1 MPTAQD
7 IIVSPARRR
16 TLASLIDL
24 YESNYYRLLRLVPEL
39 GGIEGT
45 VVSRVAGALDLYL
58 TVHERQR
65 YTTTLSLTYRFGG
78 DEFQPNACIVVYH
91 DVHAAELVS
100 FQPPPPPPTRAGNGA
115 GGQTPDLDQKWRI
128 NRFLQKWL
136 GFCHRQGHLFL
147 LVTCHR
153 IPDSLPLEPLRDP
166 WLVAGRPLPAVPNS
180 GMDRTERAGVRS
192 P

>member
-1 MPTAQD
+1 MSVERNIAIFP
-7 IIVSPARRR
+7 PRRQ
-16 TLASLIDL
+16 TLSSLIDL

-39 GGIEGT
+39 RGMDGT

-58 TVHERQR
+58 TVHEQQR
-65 YTTTLSLTYRFGG
+65 YTTTLSLTYRFH
-78 DEFQPNACIVVYH
+78 DELQPNAGIVVYH

-100 FQPPPPPPTRAGNGA
+100 FSRRRRRRSPNRPWRRRPM
-115 GGQTPDLDQKWRI
+115 PDLDQKWHT

-153 IPDSLPLEPLRDP
+153 VPPPLSMEP
-166 WLVAGRPLPAVPNS
+166 
-180 GMDRTERAGVRS
+180 VRYHG
-192 P
+192 

>member
-1 MPTAQD
+1 MSADHNIAIFPPRGQ
-7 IIVSPARRR
+7 
-16 TLASLIDL
+16 TLSSLIDL

-39 GGIEGT
+39 RCIEGT

-58 TVHERQR
+58 TVHEQQR
-65 YTTTLSLTYRFGG
+65 YTTALSLTYRFN
-78 DEFQPNACIVVYH
+78 DEVQPNAGIVVYH

-100 FQPPPPPPTRAGNGA
+100 FSRRRRRRRDPARAWRRRRM
-115 GGQTPDLDQKWRI
+115 PDLDRKWHT

-153 IPDSLPLEPLRDP
+153 VPPPLSLEPIRHH
-166 WLVAGRPLPAVPNS
+166 G
-180 GMDRTERAGVRS
+180 
-192 P
+192 

>member
-1 MPTAQD
+1 MAIARD
-7 IIVSPARRR
+7 IATPPPRQ
-16 TLASLIDL
+16 TLAALIDL

-39 GGIEGT
+39 RSIEGT
-45 VVSRVAGALDLYL
+45 LVSRVAGALDLYL

-65 YTTTLSLTYRFGG
+65 YTTNLSLTYRFRG
-78 DEFQPNACIVVYH
+78 DELQPNACIVVYH

-100 FQPPPPPPTRAGNGA
+100 FSRRRRWRPSRSWCRQP
-115 GGQTPDLDQKWRI
+115 TPELDRKWQV

-153 IPDSLPLEPLRDP
+153 IPWSLPLEPIRDP
-166 WLVAGRPLPAVPNS
+166 G
-180 GMDRTERAGVRS
+180 
-192 P
+192 

>member
-1 MPTAQD
+1 MPTARD
-7 IIVSPARRR
+7 IAIPQARRR

-39 GGIEGT
+39 GNIEGT

-78 DEFQPNACIVVYH
+78 GEFQPNACIVVYH
-91 DVHAAELVS
+91 DVHAAELIGFS
-100 FQPPPPPPTRAGNGA
+100 RR
-115 GGQTPDLDQKWRI
+115 GQRRPGREWRRRPTPDLDRKWRT
-128 NRFLQKWL
+128 NRFLQRWL

-147 LVTCHR
+147 LVTCR
-153 IPDSLPLEPLRDP
+153 RVPDSLSLEPLRDP
-166 WLVAGRPLPAVPNS
+166 GW
-180 GMDRTERAGVRS
+180 
-192 P
+192 

>member
-1 MPTAQD
+1 MSVDRNIAILP
-7 IIVSPARRR
+7 PRRQ

-39 GGIEGT
+39 GCIEGT

-65 YTTTLSLTYRFGG
+65 YTTALSLTYRFD
-78 DEFQPNACIVVYH
+78 DEYQPNAGIVVYH

-100 FQPPPPPPTRAGNGA
+100 FSRRRRVRPSREWRRRRM
-115 GGQTPDLDQKWRI
+115 PDLERKWQT

-153 IPDSLPLEPLRDP
+153 IPQSLPLEPIRYH
-166 WLVAGRPLPAVPNS
+166 G
-180 GMDRTERAGVRS
+180 
-192 P
+192 